1 LNPFISFADPLNL
14 NSGNPNLR
22 PESTL
27 LVELAHN
34 KDFKSLS
41 ISNTLFYRE
50 ITGLVGRVRTFL
62 GGDTTLTRYENISK
76 SRAWGFENIST
87 WSITKNYKMT
97 LTSSVF
103 QTDLEGSINNTDV
116 SLNRW
121 SWNSRL
127 NQQFKWNKGWSG
139 QISGIYQSEMIN
151 PFGIIQPFYTVDVG
165 VKKDFGKL
173 SINARV
179 NDIFDTQKTIY
190 DSRPFGLIS
199 DIERKKETRI
209 FFLGFTYKFESKK
222 MKEARER
229 RRVNEEEIDLEEL

>member
-1 LNPFISFADPLNL
+1 
-14 NSGNPNLR
+14 
-22 PESTL
+22 
-27 LVELAHN
+27 V
-34 KDFKSLS
+34 
-41 ISNTLFYRE
+41 
-50 ITGLVGRVRTFL
+50 
-62 GGDTTLTRYENISK
+62 TLT
-76 SRAWGFENIST
+76 T
-87 WSITKNYKMT
+87 
-97 LTSSVF
+97 SVF

-229 RRVNEEEIDLEEL
+229 RRVNEEEINIEED